1 VFLEKY
7 AWHLDVKS
15 GLTGQT

>member
-1 VFLEKY
+1 
-7 AWHLDVKS
+7 LDVKS